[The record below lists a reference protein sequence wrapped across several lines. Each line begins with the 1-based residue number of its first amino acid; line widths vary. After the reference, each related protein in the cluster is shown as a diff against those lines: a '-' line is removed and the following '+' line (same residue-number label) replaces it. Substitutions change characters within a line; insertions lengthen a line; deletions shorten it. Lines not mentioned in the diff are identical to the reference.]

1 MHLPRLGR
9 RADRTRH
16 ADHQP
21 GQNQPRNHD
30 EDDHLDEAEAVTATT
45 SDDGDLPAAACM
57 RAHWTLTFPV
67 TGLLT
72 TLLGPPVA
80 VHSMVASLLGAASLC
95 GGPFV
100 S

>member
-1 MHLPRLGR
+1 MHLPRFGR

-30 EDDHLDEAEAVTATT
+30 EDDHLDEAEDVTATT

-57 RAHWTLTFPV
+57 RAHWTPPFPV
-67 TGLLT
+67 TGLMT
-72 TLLGPPVA
+72 TVRGPPLA
-80 VHSMVASLLGAASLC
+80 ANTAGALLSGACKVRRRPL
-95 GGPFV
+95 
-100 S
+100 